1 VNVRHTAILSVAA
14 VGAAGVWAAVV
25 ATNPH
30 HTSPA
35 PHIMRPAAA
44 VPAPPTAPPMEA
56 HAGGGVSEATAHST
70 IQPGQRPPAG
80 YTPAHPTNTP
90 ASVASAVISTS
101 YGYDT
106 RVDTS
111 ERDAALRT
119 TSWLTHRD
127 RQQLALAVVRNTPD
141 WARWTSHA
149 AHAQV
154 QLHRIRAIGGDVTDP
169 GVLVSYHITVTMTG
183 HHWTDRSTTTVT
195 ATCQKRHGVWLVDRL
210 DVL

>member
-1 VNVRHTAILSVAA
+1 MNLRHTAILSVAA

-35 PHIMRPAAA
+35 PRTVKPAAA
-44 VPAPPTAPPMEA
+44 VRLHRRQRRLRIHT
-56 HAGGGVSEATAHST
+56 GGVSKATPHST

-80 YTPAHPTNTP
+80 YTPTHPTNTP

-111 ERDAALRT
+111 ERDAALRA
-119 TSWLTHRD
+119 TSWLTHRY

-141 WARWTSHA
+141 WARWTSHG
-149 AHAQV
+149 AHAQL
-154 QLHRIRAIGGDVTDP
+154 QLHRIQAIGGDVTDP
-169 GVLVSYHITVTMTG
+169 GVLVSYHITVTMSG
-183 HHWTDRSTTTVT
+183 HHWTDTSTNTVT
-195 ATCQKRHGVWLVDRL
+195 ATCQKQHGVWLVDRL

>member
-1 VNVRHTAILSVAA
+1 VNTRQTAILSVAA

-30 HTSPA
+30 HTPPA
-35 PHIMRPAAA
+35 PRIVKPAATSS
-44 VPAPPTAPPMEA
+44 APPTEPPTKTNHTGA
-56 HAGGGVSEATAHST
+56 ISQATAHST
-70 IQPGQRPPAG
+70 IQPGQRTPAG

-111 ERDAALRT
+111 ERDAALRA
-119 TSWLTHRD
+119 TSWLTHRYQ
-127 RQQLALAVVRNTPD
+127 QQLALAVVRNTPD
-141 WARWTSHA
+141 WARWTSHD
-149 AHAQV
+149 AHAQLH
-154 QLHRIRAIGGDVTDP
+154 LHRIRAIGGDVTDP

-183 HHWTDRSTTTVT
+183 HHWTDTSTNTVT
-195 ATCQKRHGVWLVDRL
+195 ATCQKQHGVWLVDRL